1 MQEQNSISRKICFV
15 LLVIVALFMLFPFI
29 LMISTSL
36 KTPAEIQNAEFSL
49 IPQVF
54 QFSNYA
60 KAMGRGDWAQY
71 FFNSIY
77 VTFWTVILSLL
88 SNSMAG
94 FAFSRLKFRFRDTLF
109 IISLIGLMIPPQV
122 NMLPVYVIL
131 KYIPFAGGNDWTGQ
145 GGLGWLDSYMGL
157 IAPYVAGSFGVFL
170 FRQFYLT
177 FPKALDD
184 AATVDGMST
193 FQRFFLIYIPLSKPV
208 IASLVALKASHTWNE
223 YTWPLVI
230 VMNDN
235 MNTVQLALAKF
246 KDEYLI
252 EWELLMA
259 ATALTVIPLVIVFLL
274 AQKYFIQGIV
284 TTGIKG

>member
-1 MQEQNSISRKICFV
+1 MQEQNSISRKIWFV